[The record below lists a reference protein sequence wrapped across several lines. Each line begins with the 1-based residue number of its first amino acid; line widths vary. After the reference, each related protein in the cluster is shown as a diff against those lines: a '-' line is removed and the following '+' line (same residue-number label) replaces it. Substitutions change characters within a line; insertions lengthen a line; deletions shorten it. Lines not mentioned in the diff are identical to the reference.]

1 MRTTCRNGH
10 AVHEMEALGHVLSP
24 TTWDILREI
33 SRAENTH
40 SPEIESLTASRTSH
54 VYSLSLLPSQLQLA
68 SLHLQQAGRVRA
80 KHRVLQTPTGRPRP
94 TSFAHS
100 EQVEKPWR
108 HDATCAGPSQYRQR
122 CNMKRLQTSAPLKP
136 LKGRE

>member
-1 MRTTCRNGH
+1 MSIRL
-10 AVHEMEALGHVLSP
+10 AFF
-24 TTWDILREI
+24 LRSFNLLLCI
-33 SRAENTH
+33 
-40 SPEIESLTASRTSH
+40 ASRRDGFGRNIECCKRR
-54 VYSLSLLPSQLQLA
+54 LA
-68 SLHLQQAGRVRA
+68 RMV
-80 KHRVLQTPTGRPRP
+80 PTGRPRP

-108 HDATCAGPSQYRQR
+108 HDGTCAGPSQYRQR